1 MCGEGRD
8 GTVYR
13 VLIVEDDPMVA
24 MINEQYVNRSKGFH
38 TVGKCR
44 NGSEALEFLKSNE
57 ADLIVMD
64 VYMPQMDGFE
74 TLCQIRNNHIS
85 IEAIMVTAANDR
97 DSLDKAL
104 QLGVI
109 DYLVKPFTFERFRI
123 ALDKYAAQA
132 TALREL
138 DTLNQKNIDFII
150 DRARKKTEDAY
161 PKGIQQK
168 TLRMIT
174 EHMEKN
180 AGRWMTGDEIADQIS
195 LTSVTVRRY
204 LNYLAEAGNVIAE
217 MNYETGGRPCM
228 LYKLTA
234 REK

>member
-1 MCGEGRD
+1 M
-8 GTVYR
+8 YR

-24 MINEQYVNRSKGFH
+24 MINEQYVKRSKDFCV
-38 TVGKCR
+38 VGKCR
-44 NGSEALEFLKSNE
+44 NGKEAIAFLQANE

-64 VYMPQMDGFE
+64 VFMPQMDGFE
-74 TLCQIRNNHIS
+74 TLRQIRNDHIS
-85 IEAIMVTAANDR
+85 VDAIMVTAANDR
-97 DSLDKAL
+97 DSLDAAL

-123 ALDKYAAQA
+123 ALDKYIAQT

-150 DRARKKTEDAY
+150 DRARQKAEELY

-168 TLRMIT
+168 TLRLIMD
-174 EHMEKN
+174 HMKSH
-180 AGRWMTGDEIADQIS
+180 AGVWMTGDEIAEQVG
-195 LTSVTVRRY
+195 LTGVTVRRY
-204 LNYLAEAGNVIAE
+204 LNYLVQSGLLTGE

-228 LYKLTA
+228 LYKSA
-234 REK
+234 GE